1 MSFLKNVGATAVPL
15 MLAAC
20 VSSGAPLAG
29 TPATGAQTSAPAGA
43 SSGAASGAATANAYA
58 IVNDSSGKQIGIA
71 TLTQDA
77 TGAVHV
83 QMHAQGL
90 TPGLH
95 GVHFHA
101 VGSCVPP
108 AFTSAGGHFNP
119 EAKHHGLSN
128 PAGPHAGDLP
138 NMTVDASGNANY
150 SATTNRV
157 SLTAGANNLLDADGT
172 ALVVHAAAD
181 DNMTDPA
188 GNAGGRIG
196 CGAVRSGVAPG

>member
-1 MSFLKNVGATAVPL
+1 MSLLKNVGATAVPL
-15 MLAAC
+15 VLAAC
-20 VSSGAPLAG
+20 VSSGAPLGGSPAG
-29 TPATGAQTSAPAGA
+29 SPQTTASAGAPAGT
-43 SSGAASGAATANAYA
+43 ATANAYA
-58 IVNDSSGKQIGIA
+58 IVSDSSGRKIGTA

-77 TGAVHV
+77 SGIVRV

-138 NMTVDASGNANY
+138 NMTVDPAGNADY

-157 SLTAGANNLLDADGT
+157 SLTAGPNSLLDADGS
-172 ALVVHAAAD
+172 ALVVHATAD

-196 CGAVRSGVAPG
+196 CGAVQSGTLPG

>member
-1 MSFLKNVGATAVPL
+1 MSLVKMVGAAAVPL
-15 MLAAC
+15 VLAAC
-20 VSSGAPLAG
+20 VRSGAPLGG
-29 TPATGAQTSAPAGA
+29 TPASSAPGSASTGAPAG
-43 SSGAASGAATANAYA
+43 SAAAAAAANGYV
-58 IVNDSSGKQIGIA
+58 IVSDSSGQKIGTA
-71 TLTQDA
+71 TLTQDG

-83 QMHAQGL
+83 QMRAQGL

-108 AFTSAGGHFNP
+108 AFASAGGHFNP

-138 NMTVDASGNANY
+138 NMAVDSAGNADY
-150 SATTNRV
+150 RATTSRV
-157 SLTAGANNLLDADGT
+157 SLVPGVNSLFDADGS
-172 ALVVHAAAD
+172 ALVIHAAPD

-188 GNAGGRIG
+188 GNAGARLG
-196 CGAVRSGVAPG
+196 CGAVQSGMAPG